1 MRYAIAPIAC
11 RPWLLNG
18 LSDRLIVSHY
28 ENNYGGAVRR
38 LNAIVEKLESLDFDA
53 APGFV
58 VKGLKQEELV
68 AMNSMILHELYFAS
82 LGGDGKPAES
92 MREALAQSFGS
103 AARWKSEF
111 TAMGRALGGGSGWV
125 LLAYLPRERKL
136 ANSIG
141 TDHTW
146 SAAGAIPLLAL
157 DMYEHAYHMDFGAN
171 AGAYVDAF
179 MRNIDWKGVE
189 ARYLAATGIGYPEH
203 VVDPAGKGLPSVPVE
218 AVRELSA
225 GAQKPQLIDARPRH
239 YYTKSA
245 DMMAG
250 ATWRDPERV
259 EEWIGE
265 VRQSE
270 PVYVYCAYGFHV
282 GCGVTAALREKGFDA
297 RYVEGGF
304 SAWKAIGGARQAGPA
319 G

>member
-1 MRYAIAPIAC
+1 MRYTIAPIAC

-38 LNAIVEKLESLDFDA
+38 LNAIAEKLESLDFDA

-58 VKGLKQEELV
+58 LKGLKQEELV

-82 LGGDGKPAES
+82 LGGDGKSTES

-103 AARWKSEF
+103 AARW
-111 TAMGRALGGGSGWV
+111 V

-136 ANSIG
+136 VNTIG
-141 TDHTW
+141 MDHTW
-146 SAAGAIPLLAL
+146 NAAGAILLLAL

-171 AGAYVDAF
+171 AGSYVDAF

-189 ARYLAATGIGYPEH
+189 ARYLAATGLGYLEH

-218 AVRELSA
+218 AVREEA
-225 GAQKPQLIDARPRH
+225 QGAQKPQVIDARPRH
-239 YYTKSA
+239 YYTKSP

-250 ATWRDPERV
+250 AAWRDPDRI

-282 GCGVTAALREKGFDA
+282 GCNVTAALREKGFDA